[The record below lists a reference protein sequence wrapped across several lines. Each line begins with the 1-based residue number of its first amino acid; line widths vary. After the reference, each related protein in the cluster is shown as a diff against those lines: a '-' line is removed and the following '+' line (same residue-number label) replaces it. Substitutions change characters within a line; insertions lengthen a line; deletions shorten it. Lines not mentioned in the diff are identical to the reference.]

1 MQRGVR
7 HRRTLNH
14 PKGSRCAKPHIKPN
28 THLPP
33 HQLRMLRRQQSIPQV
48 GSSRWGSSGLSASAL
63 PSACPSVSLPFHSP
77 PSNRT
82 LLAIAPCRRETG
94 RAPIQTRW
102 HPMRPR
108 HAEAGSAEPND
119 FRDLLESP
127 SLFQASRAKASV
139 RKSFRATA
147 PVPSPKQSVRLP
159 RPRRSP
165 CRAAGGDR
173 NLTNSL
179 PAARKFL

>member
-33 HQLRMLRRQQSIPQV
+33 STPHAATAAIDSPGRLITMGIVRPVSF
-48 GSSRWGSSGLSASAL
+48 
-63 PSACPSVSLPFHSP
+63 CPSVSLPFHSP